1 MHVVIAEKLLELLK
15 SEFPTAS
22 LALAGSVASGK
33 YTKDSDID
41 IVFVNDDFKNSHLL
55 NFSFNE
61 IKIGLFILTRDC
73 IKQSN
78 STLQSHHIDEAVLV
92 SKAKIYYDPDNK
104 IKYIN
109 SKINELYE
117 KRELV
122 SGMLISELKKK
133 LSILFSN
140 EPISSLEKKMCYLE
154 IIEGLQLIF
163 FLKKAYRIT
172 TKKEGLNPFSVI
184 KEIDKYMYDELLNCI
199 PFRGKS
205 IEDLQKFYSSYF
217 INHY

>member
-1 MHVVIAEKLLELLK
+1 MHIEIAEKLLELLK

-41 IVFVNDDFKNSHLL
+41 IVFVSNDFKNSHLL
-55 NFSFNE
+55 NFSVNE
-61 IKIGLFILTRDC
+61 IKIGLFVLTKDC
-73 IKQSN
+73 IKQNN
-78 STLQSHHIDEAVLV
+78 STLQSYHIDEATLV
-92 SKAKIYYDPDNK
+92 SQSKIYYDPDNK

-122 SGMLISELKKK
+122 NIMLISELKKK
-133 LSILFSN
+133 ISILFSN
-140 EPISSLEKKMCYLE
+140 EPTSFLEKKMCYLE

-163 FLKKAYRIT
+163 FLKKVNRIT
-172 TKKEGLNPFSVI
+172 SKKEGLNPFSVI
-184 KEIDKYMYDELLNCI
+184 KEIDKYMYNELLNCM
-199 PFRGKS
+199 PFREKS
-205 IEDLQKFYSSYF
+205 IEDLQQFYFSYF